1 MNKYILLSLLSV
13 FAFGACKKVRP
24 TLGDPPNAQDATF
37 VATPSDSNANII
49 ELSANNPNLVC
60 RWDFGNGMKGEGSNV
75 SAMYPY
81 AGTYT
86 ITLTVFNKGGSRSSS
101 QQVVIAQTDLGLLDN
116 PFYNKLTGGANGPGY
131 KTWVIDSVLSG
142 HFGVGPDPES
152 PLGATP
158 EWWAAGANEKPGC
171 GLYDDKYVF
180 HLNAFKF
187 DMITNGDI
195 YLHNS
200 LAASFPGSFQ
210 NLGDF
215 TAPYANQIDKSWN
228 LVEGP
233 ETTITLSNGAFIGFY
248 TGVNTYRIL
257 ELTDTTMYLQYG
269 HHAGGL
275 NWYLKLKVE

>member
-1 MNKYILLSLLSV
+1 M
-13 FAFGACKKVRP
+13 
-24 TLGDPPNAQDATF
+24 
-37 VATPSDSNANII
+37 
-49 ELSANNPNLVC
+49 
-60 RWDFGNGMKGEGSNV
+60 
-75 SAMYPY
+75 
-81 AGTYT
+81 
-86 ITLTVFNKGGSRSSS
+86 
-101 QQVVIAQTDLGLLDN
+101 VIAQTDLTLLDN
-116 PFYNKLTGGANGPGY
+116 PFFNKLTGGANGPGY

-171 GLYDDKYVF
+171 GLYNDKYVF

-187 DMITNGDI
+187 DMITNGDV

-215 TAPYANQIDKSWN
+215 TAPYANQMDKSWN

-233 ETTITLSNGAFIGFY
+233 ENTITLSNGAFIGFY

-275 NWYLKLKVE
+275 NWYLKLKAE

>member
-1 MNKYILLSLLSV
+1 MNKHILLLLLSV
-13 FAFGACKKVRP
+13 LVFGACKKVRP
-24 TLGDPPNAQDATF
+24 TLGDPPKAQDATF

-49 ELSANNPNLVC
+49 ELSANTPSLVC
-60 RWDFGNGMKGEGSNV
+60 RWDFGNGMKGEGPIV
-75 SAMYPY
+75 SAVYPY

-86 ITLTVFNKGGSRSSS
+86 ITLTVFNKGGSRSST
-101 QQVVIAQTDLGLLDN
+101 QQVVIAQTDLSLLDN

-171 GLYDDKYVF
+171 GLYNDKYVF

-187 DMITNGDI
+187 DMITNGDV
-195 YLHNS
+195 YVHNS

-215 TAPYANQIDKSWN
+215 TAPYADQMDKSWN

-233 ETTITLSNGAFIGFY
+233 ENTITLSNGAFIGFY
-248 TGVNTYRIL
+248 SGVNTYRIL
-257 ELTDTTMYLQYG
+257 ELTDSTMYLQYG

-275 NWYLKLKVE
+275 NWYLKLKTE

>member
-1 MNKYILLSLLSV
+1 MNKYILLLLLSV
-13 FAFGACKKVRP
+13 LVFGACKKVRP
-24 TLGDPPNAQDATF
+24 TLGDPPKAQDATF

-49 ELSANNPNLVC
+49 ELSANNSSLVC
-60 RWDFGNGMKGEGSNV
+60 RWDFGNGMKGEGPIV
-75 SAMYPY
+75 SAVYPY

-86 ITLTVFNKGGSRSSS
+86 ITLTVFNKGGSRSST
-101 QQVVIAQTDLGLLDN
+101 QQVVIAQTDLSLLDN

-171 GLYDDKYVF
+171 GLYNDKYVF

-187 DMITNGDI
+187 DMITNGDV
-195 YLHNS
+195 YVHNS

-215 TAPYANQIDKSWN
+215 TAPYADQMDKSWN

-233 ETTITLSNGAFIGFY
+233 ENTITLSNGAFLGFY

-257 ELTDTTMYLQYG
+257 ELTDSTMYLQYG

-275 NWYLKLKVE
+275 NWYLKLKTE

>member
-13 FAFGACKKVRP
+13 FAFSACKKVRP
-24 TLGDPPNAQDATF
+24 TLGDPPKAQDATF

-49 ELSANNPNLVC
+49 ELSANNPNLVH

-75 SAMYPY
+75 SAIYPY

-215 TAPYANQIDKSWN
+215 TAPYANQMDKSWN

>member
-1 MNKYILLSLLSV
+1 MNKHILLLLLSV
-13 FAFGACKKVRP
+13 FVLGACTKERP
-24 TLGDPPNAQDATF
+24 TLGDPPKAQDATF

-49 ELSANNPNLVC
+49 ELSANNPSLVC
-60 RWDFGNGMKGEGSNV
+60 RWDFGNGMKGEGLIV
-75 SAMYPY
+75 SAVYPY

-86 ITLTVFNKGGSRSSS
+86 ITLTVFNKGGSRSST
-101 QQVVIAQTDLGLLDN
+101 QQVVIAQTDLSLLDN

-171 GLYDDKYVF
+171 GLYNDKYVF

-187 DMITNGDI
+187 DMITNGDV
-195 YLHNS
+195 YVHNS

-215 TAPYANQIDKSWN
+215 TAPYADQMDKSWN

-233 ETTITLSNGAFIGFY
+233 ENTITLSNGAFIGFY
-248 TGVNTYRIL
+248 SGVNTYRIL
-257 ELTDTTMYLQYG
+257 ELTDSTMYLQYG

-275 NWYLKLKVE
+275 NWYLKLKTE